1 MSIHWHYKLINLII
15 SVQEGLMWNMMLIE
29 VYSCLAFKAAKAK
42 KGSGFS
48 AAGYSH
54 AVSLC
59 VYIYTLALPTGQDGK
74 WKVLTGGGGRELL
87 DCFVHT
93 LGPLMGLWPK
103 RGPIVSNNFTVAD
116 SLWHSF
122 TTLCFTFSNV
132 ARCSHSICQVGVFN
146 FYFLFHPKCLF
157 SMQ

>member
-1 MSIHWHYKLINLII
+1 
-15 SVQEGLMWNMMLIE
+15 MMLIE

-59 VYIYTLALPTGQDGK
+59 VYIYTLALPTGQDG
-74 WKVLTGGGGRELL
+74 RELL

-103 RGPIVSNNFTVAD
+103 RGPIVTILLLLTVCGTPLQPSA
-116 SLWHSF
+116 LH
-122 TTLCFTFSNV
+122 L
-132 ARCSHSICQVGVFN
+132 A
-146 FYFLFHPKCLF
+146 
-157 SMQ
+157 M

>member
-1 MSIHWHYKLINLII
+1 
-15 SVQEGLMWNMMLIE
+15 MMLIE

-59 VYIYTLALPTGQDGK
+59 VYIYTLALPTGQDG
-74 WKVLTGGGGRELL
+74 RELL

-122 TTLCFTFSNV
+122 TTLCFTFSYV

-146 FYFLFHPKCLF
+146 FYFLFHPKCIF